1 MLRWNLKEDI
11 VSTLGVALLTLFI
24 VWFVVTE
31 PTFTAQSTQDKPLHI
46 SAKNLKKHVYTIV
59 EQFSD
64 RSYENIEV
72 LLGFYFGVCI

>member
-1 MLRWNLKEDI
+1 MLRWNLKDDI
-11 VSTLGVALLTLFI
+11 ISTLGIALLTLFI

-31 PTFTAQSTQDKPLHI
+31 PT
-46 SAKNLKKHVYTIV
+46 NLKKHVYTIV